1 MECFQ
6 KRVFR
11 ILLEKPFEEV
21 YFTHRLWM
29 FFRETRETKEDIRR
43 MFCETRE
50 KMKNRITLK
59 KKSDPGKFAIPCMVK
74 GIEFPHALCDT
85 RASVSIL
92 PRVMADHLGLKVE
105 PSKESFT
112 FVDCSQRSSREIVRD
127 LEVRPPEELMILDSL
142 QHAAVELSMRQN
154 IRRRSKL
161 TPPHRSI
168 VPTRNRLTAERKN
181 PLTGVQAIVRTTTTI
196 PPWRHTLET
205 PCIQR
210 SVMKIMRWNELQ
222 NTEPFLI
229 RKIDFSIISLGKGMR
244 QGSTELSPHRSTLI
258 FIRQPKMSI
267 DRHWNELHEGFTT
280 EELLNH
286 QERSYTDSVLAEAG
300 GRGLCFYQPYAR
312 ASRPSIDEKPPS
324 SINIR
329 LKPPSTVSEKTKY
342 DNQYL
347 TQDEFGIFRDPD
359 GYARAMDGHALQ
371 ISREDIADILQ
382 MAKGAENLFM
392 QKRNSPAHKQRVTNE
407 FYDTAGG
414 VDNHFKQKYRHHTR
428 PSIDVDVPSSIN
440 NVQNLEKSL

>member
-1 MECFQ
+1 
-6 KRVFR
+6 
-11 ILLEKPFEEV
+11 
-21 YFTHRLWM
+21 
-29 FFRETRETKEDIRR
+29 
-43 MFCETRE
+43 
-50 KMKNRITLK
+50 
-59 KKSDPGKFAIPCMVK
+59 
-74 GIEFPHALCDT
+74 
-85 RASVSIL
+85 
-92 PRVMADHLGLKVE
+92 
-105 PSKESFT
+105 
-112 FVDCSQRSSREIVRD
+112 
-127 LEVRPPEELMILDSL
+127 
-142 QHAAVELSMRQN
+142 
-154 IRRRSKL
+154 
-161 TPPHRSI
+161 
-168 VPTRNRLTAERKN
+168 
-181 PLTGVQAIVRTTTTI
+181 
-196 PPWRHTLET
+196 
-205 PCIQR
+205 
-210 SVMKIMRWNELQ
+210 
-222 NTEPFLI
+222 
-229 RKIDFSIISLGKGMR
+229 MR

-440 NVQNLEKSL
+440 RRPEFGKELMTVMALGDSTGKRKMSMESIEMIKDMSEM